1 MIPISSVGKQTICWW
16 PGSYWMRIIDLTL
29 DIPNMMHLKS
39 HAVILKNRGK
49 GTSLKN
55 YIHNFAK
62 IIAGEYALDIEK
74 TLWVEIIHNGPD
86 KPEDIY
92 IANINCTTQLSD
104 QRLFAAVW
112 RSVRPN
118 ELKMLEPWMFNM
130 LRSQLQDLNA

>member
-1 MIPISSVGKQTICWW
+1 MLLRYYYQSGKLF
-16 PGSYWMRIIDLTL
+16 LT
-29 DIPNMMHLKS
+29 
-39 HAVILKNRGK
+39 
-49 GTSLKN
+49 
-55 YIHNFAK
+55 K
-62 IIAGEYALDIEK
+62 IIAEEYALDIEK

-92 IANINCTTQLSD
+92 IATINCTTQLSD